1 MRHDIFE
8 FNAEGMTFGDRA
20 WRIALLLA
28 VIAACALDL
37 FVWRPA

>member
-8 FNAEGMTFGDRA
+8 FNATEMTWYDRA
-20 WRIALLLA
+20 WRIALLTF
-28 VIAACALDL
+28 VIGVLLMDL